1 MGRRC
6 LRQLSTGTG
15 PDHKSSAFRGTGY
28 WPRWASVY
36 CALLEMRRMISDEG
50 IGGFLKI
57 VFNVLRSTAARQR
70 ILAMRAAFKS
80 HEDYLCAVGLV
91 AVKPE

>member
-1 MGRRC
+1 
-6 LRQLSTGTG
+6 
-15 PDHKSSAFRGTGY
+15 
-28 WPRWASVY
+28 
-36 CALLEMRRMISDEG
+36 MISDEG

-57 VFNVLRSTAARQR
+57 VFNVLRNPAARKR